1 MSTKLRG
8 IVILMALLV
17 CFALLFSCFFI
28 AYESGHICC
37 RERCAICCLLSF
49 YQNLIKTICNLL
61 IVLGV
66 VLAAFCVLWF
76 LGETVPA
83 LLVCPTLVVN
93 KVKLSN

>member
-1 MSTKLRG
+1 MSAKQREM
-8 IVILMALLV
+8 IILMALLV

-28 AYESGHICC
+28 AHESGHICC
-37 RERCAICCLLSF
+37 RERCAICCLLSV
-49 YQNLIKTICNLL
+49 YRNLLKTVCTLL

-66 VLAAFCVLWF
+66 VLAAFYALWF
-76 LGETVPA
+76 LGEAVPA